1 MLVQLVLSQ
10 VKHKNE
16 RFQGRP
22 VLLLARAEVGGDAGQ
37 SGVDL
42 LLFDGSFSDLDSEC
56 VIEVCTALQ
65 WCFPARDLG

>member
-1 MLVQLVLSQ
+1 MSPLPRVVWI
-10 VKHKNE
+10 E
-16 RFQGRP
+16 RNSVVRSDGND
-22 VLLLARAEVGGDAGQ
+22 EQ

-56 VIEVCTALQ
+56 IIDVCTALQ